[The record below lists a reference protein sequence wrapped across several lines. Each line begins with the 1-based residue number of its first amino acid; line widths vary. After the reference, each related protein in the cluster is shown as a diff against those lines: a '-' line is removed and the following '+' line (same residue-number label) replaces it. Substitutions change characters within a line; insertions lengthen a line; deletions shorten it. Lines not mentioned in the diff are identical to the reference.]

1 MQIFASQ
8 YIEKEKDGK
17 QNSKIYLSHE
27 CEKEGEPTL
36 DEGNLK
42 HITVKADKKGQCD
55 DENNES
61 SLKDVCKKGL
71 KSARAHLIR
80 QKTEQ
85 FINLLFWH
93 SMLMTLTTPL
103 ARLTRGRWSS
113 ASLLYWGVLMFCW
126 LYYWKID
133 LSVKDDSEE
142 PLIDE
147 SFVYKTENK
156 VKGVDS
162 AFGFHAFSGLLWILT
177 AWVQMSLLKTSKRW
191 HRIFGMFAIVT
202 FGMHMAGSLNNLYFD
217 YMKHTPLPKLLLAMA
232 CMDSIVSMVA
242 AMMHAKRKNFAG
254 HRDAMIRCFI
264 YSIEGAGTIRT
275 VGTLQA
281 FLGLGPTDCQVFWNG
296 TASNCLYSYTWR
308 LLLTRYLSLSYLGL
322 YTIHRNEKHV
332 LKNYL
337 LEVLWFSLLSTFL
350 LNSKRMMMVDM
361 VFQAHPI
368 VTIPAF
374 FIIITG
380 VRIILLRR
388 DQI

>member
-1 MQIFASQ
+1 MQIFTSQ
-8 YIEKEKDGK
+8 QIEEEEYGK
-17 QNSKIYLSHE
+17 QSSKIYLSPE
-27 CEKEGEPTL
+27 CEDKKEHIL
-36 DEGNLK
+36 NEGKLK
-42 HITVKADKKGQCD
+42 HITGKSHKSGQCD
-55 DENNES
+55 EKYQS
-61 SLKDVCKKGL
+61 SVTNVCKKGL

-85 FINLLFWH
+85 FINQLFWH
-93 SMLMTLTTPL
+93 SMLMTLTIPL

-113 ASLLYWGVLMFCW
+113 VSFLYWGVLVFSW

-133 LSVKDDSEE
+133 LSVTDDSEE

-191 HRIFGMFAIVT
+191 HRIFGMFAIVS
-202 FGMHMAGSLNNLYFD
+202 FVMHMAGSLNNLYFD
-217 YMKHTPLPKLLLAMA
+217 YMKHTPLPKWLLAMA

-322 YTIHRNEKHV
+322 YTIHRNEKHF

-388 DQI
+388 EQI